1 MRLSRPNGFT
11 LVELLVAML
20 LGIVLSFGIV
30 NVFIQSKADYSQDEE
45 LARMQE
51 NARYALRLLSREL
64 TLAGLTGYY
73 SGIASSVT
81 GTPTITN
88 DCGTN
93 WAVNISEAI
102 AYTNNATASPHS
114 GCISDDDDIKDNTDV
129 LVVRRTADDYSL
141 DDGDENTGVTID
153 ASGSDIKRVYMKKS
167 GKDYSFIQGSSVTS
181 GDTTSGSGVDLWEYY
196 ASVFFVRPYSDSGDG
211 IPTLCISSLTSTAQM
226 KTNCYIEGVENF
238 QLEFGIDSD
247 GDGVADQY
255 KATATSAEVDS
266 AVAVRVHLLMR
277 SINTVPQ
284 YSNTKTYDLGN
295 AVSNYT
301 PSDKYYRRVYS
312 TTVILRN
319 ADNA

>member
-1 MRLSRPNGFT
+1 MILLRPNGFT

-51 NARYALRLLSREL
+51 NARYALRLLSREI

-73 SGIASSVT
+73 SGIASRIT
-81 GTPTITN
+81 GTPNITN
-88 DCGTN
+88 DCGTH

-102 AYTNNATASPHS
+102 AYTNNATSSPYS

-141 DDGDENTGVTID
+141 ADGDANTGVTIKT
-153 ASGSDIKRVYMKKS
+153 SGSANKRVYLKKS
-167 GKDYSFIQGSSVTS
+167 GKDYSFIHGASVTP

-196 ASVFFVRPYSDSGDG
+196 ASVFFVRPYSDRGDG
-211 IPTLCISSLTSTAQM
+211 IPTLCILSLTSSARMRTS
-226 KTNCYIEGVENF
+226 CYIEGVEDF

-247 GDGVADQY
+247 DDGVVDQY
-255 KATATSAEVDS
+255 KATATTAEVDR
-266 AVAVRVHLLMR
+266 AVAVRVHLLIR
-277 SINTVPQ
+277 SINTIPQ
-284 YSNTKTYDLGN
+284 YSNTKAYNLGN
-295 AVSNYT
+295 AVSDYM
-301 PSDKYYRRVYS
+301 PSDSYYRRVYS
-312 TTVILRN
+312 TTIILRN